1 MKTMCKELSMRLN
14 LHSILLA
21 LFLGSLGPAVSP
33 APLAAQQATAS
44 ANKILAVEVE
54 GNNFADASTIIAIS
68 GLQVNDEIKPGTDMF
83 QRAISNLWRRKQFS
97 EIDIVVEKL
106 TPLGVFL
113 KIKVKEFPRL
123 SEIIVE
129 GNDEI
134 SAENV
139 RKAVGKYRGDILSP
153 YDIYMAKRDILKL
166 YSSEGMPFATVE
178 AASRPA
184 DTISYDKL
192 VFTINEGNDY
202 YVTNI
207 EFTGNEQI
215 DDGDLAG
222 TFEETNTKSWYEF
235 WRSSKFSK
243 EDYEKDKTH
252 IIELYHRNGYIDA
265 DIVRDTVIYD
275 PANEAVTIN
284 IEVSEG
290 KKYYVRD
297 IDFTGNL
304 AYDDALLKRRLNFA
318 KGDVFDQE
326 RFQRNLN
333 GNEEQSDVRAVYL
346 DNGYLTTEIV
356 DEITRIPGTDSVD
369 INVKIFER
377 NQFRIRLVDL
387 TGNTKT
393 MDKVI
398 RRELYTRP
406 GDYFNRS
413 AVIRSIRGLGVLN
426 YFNPESLNFK
436 VLPVDDSNVDIAYTV
451 EERSSD
457 AVNASVGYAG
467 SYGFTGSVGLTLNN
481 FSISEP
487 LQGGAG
493 QIFSFNWEFG
503 ANRLQT
509 ITVGFTEP
517 WLFGEP
523 TTLGFNIFDS
533 RQSLDYSIRQTGAS
547 VNIGR
552 RFRWPDDYFRGDWI
566 VKFKRNDVQGNNS
579 IYRTGITT
587 ELSLTQVLSRVS
599 LDNAIFPTDGSR
611 FSLTT
616 QLATGAFGVGTTD
629 YFKNE
634 LSFELFN
641 PLLQVGDF
649 NRLVLY
655 LSSNIGYVTGLKTDT
670 TIPPIEYYTM
680 GGNGLGGIAVTP
692 LRGYPDRSIGP
703 RDDLGRIS
711 GGTVMARHVLELRF
725 ALSLNPIPIYL
736 TSFAEAGNV
745 WSDFTKA
752 DPFDLKRSAGVGLRV
767 LLNPIGLIGFDYGY
781 GFDPIGERGD
791 RSAWRFHFQFGR

>member
-1 MKTMCKELSMRLN
+1 MRLN

-21 LFLGSLGPAVSP
+21 LSLGSLYPAV
-33 APLAAQQATAS
+33 AQAQLAARQQQQMAS
-44 ANKILAVEVE
+44 NKILSIEVE
-54 GNNFADASTIIAIS
+54 GNNSADASTIIAIS

-83 QRAISNLWRRKQFS
+83 QRAIGNLWRRKQFS
-97 EIDIVVEKL
+97 EVDIVVDKL
-106 TPLGVFL
+106 TPMGVFL

-123 SEIIVE
+123 SEIVVE
-129 GNDEI
+129 GNDEV
-134 SAENV
+134 SAEDI

-153 YDIYMAKRDILKL
+153 YDIYTAKRDILKL
-166 YSSEGMPFATVE
+166 YSSEGMPFASV
-178 AASRPA
+178 AAETRPS
-184 DTISYDKL
+184 DTAYYDKL
-192 VFTINEGNDY
+192 VLTINEGSDY
-202 YVTNI
+202 YVQDI
-207 EFTGNEQI
+207 EFTGNERV
-215 DDGDLAG
+215 DASDLAG
-222 TFEETNTKSWYEF
+222 AFEETKTKSWYEF
-235 WRSSKFSK
+235 WRSSKFNK
-243 EDYEKDKTH
+243 EEYEKDKQ
-252 IIELYHRNGYIDA
+252 LLLAYYHRNGFIDA
-265 DIVRDTVIYD
+265 DIVRDTLIYNASTETVKIRID
-275 PANEAVTIN
+275 L
-284 IEVSEG
+284 SEG
-290 KKYYVRD
+290 QKYYVRNV
-297 IDFTGNL
+297 DFAGNL

-318 KGDVFDQE
+318 TGDVFDQE

-333 GNEEQSDVRAVYL
+333 GNEEQTDVRAVYL

-369 INVKIFER
+369 VTIKIFEH
-377 NQFRIRLVDL
+377 NQYRIRMVDL

-406 GDYFNRS
+406 GDFFNRS

-436 VLPVDDSNVDIAYTV
+436 VSPIDDSNVDISYIV

-493 QIFSFNWEFG
+493 QIFNFNWEFG

-509 ITVGFTEP
+509 ITLGFTEP

-579 IYRTGITT
+579 IYRTGVTT

-611 FSLTT
+611 FTFTS
-616 QLATGAFGVGTTD
+616 QLATGAFGIGTTD

-634 LSFELFN
+634 ISFELFN

-655 LSSNIGYVTGLKTDT
+655 LSSSLGYVTGLQTDT

-680 GGNGLGGIAVTP
+680 GGNGLGGISVTP
-692 LRGYPDRSIGP
+692 LRGYADRSIGP
-703 RDDLGRIS
+703 RDSQGRIS

-791 RSAWRFHFQFGR
+791 KSGWRFHFQFGR